1 MADADVQQ
9 ALQALAQ
16 LGAVAGGS
24 KSNIQAVGQSMARLR
39 AEMQRGTGTIQS
51 NSASLQRLMSDFEG
65 LDQAARR
72 STAGQSMLAEQ
83 TKMAGEIMRNAAGQM
98 TGALL
103 KGGMT
108 EAVDYVT
115 KQLYASISSYQDG
128 ASGIQT
134 AFNIQNSSMESSIS
148 VLGKLSAGAEAAAAT
163 LALIPGWYAKG
174 AAALAGLV
182 SGATGFTKEVYQ
194 KGLQGQQLLQKEI
207 AQSALAFDT
216 VTKGGALFSTG
227 IAGLRQAAGN
237 AELRVDEFTK
247 VVIDNR
253 KELHSFGGSVT
264 AGVSKFNRVSTAFKN
279 LEKGGVDLRKELLLA
294 GYSAQEQ
301 ADGVVDF
308 MDMMNKAG
316 RLRGMTDT
324 DIAKQ
329 STDYL
334 KNLRAISAFTGED
347 AKQAQKRAQQASE
360 QLAVQAKLS
369 KQGPGAF
376 ERFTT
381 AVASMGPEIQKGLQ
395 QMTAFDGTIVDKSL
409 NQLLAASPT
418 RKKLLEESYA
428 DMQNSALTAT
438 QVNERYQKR
447 VAEYGEAM
455 KKEALAAGESY
466 GAVTLATGAQSEVT
480 GLLEKQVDLGRKGEA
495 LKDKENT
502 LIGNT
507 VQELEKL
514 IKVTDPLNKAFD
526 PLTASVVNAERA
538 VREDIPKTMT
548 MLSTAIVTYFKTAA
562 GGKGPA
568 GIIAAQKSEMGDV
581 LGKALNMSAKIKP
594 VTEPG
599 GAVSGLMTAA
609 AETLLDVVGGLSA
622 ATSNLIEW
630 TKQLP
635 VFNSR
640 DLGTLGM
647 TGNMF
652 EKQDFFGKIAKGETV
667 LTPNQLE
674 NLVKGVGLT
683 GMQSAE
689 KPAVNV
695 PAIFE
700 KLSES
705 VKSQSVE
712 KNAVNMPEIFEKLAT
727 SLSAPPEV
735 QVVPMPQNENLQA
748 LSDQFKE
755 SFAQSMANF
764 QQQKLQVEL
773 PTTSTGENENNK
785 LVEKI
790 QEVFTGQNGFNQM
803 LSSLTGQLETN
814 NGKQIAVL
822 QEQIIKLEELLSAM
836 QDNVDYSKRIADNIV

>member
-1 MADADVQQ
+1 MADADIQQ

-24 KSNIQAVGQSMARLR
+24 RASIQAVGQSMARLR
-39 AEMQRGTGTIQS
+39 AEMQRGTGTIQG
-51 NSASLQRLMSDFEG
+51 NSAALQRLMSDFEG

-72 STAGQSMLAEQ
+72 STAGQAMLAEQ
-83 TKMAGEIMRNAAGQM
+83 TKMAGDIIRSAAGQM

-103 KGGMT
+103 KGGMA

-134 AFNIQNSSMESSIS
+134 AFNMQNAAMESQIRI
-148 VLGKLSAGAEAAAAT
+148 LDRLSGGASEAAAT
-163 LALIPGWYAKG
+163 LALIPNWYAKG
-174 AAALAGLV
+174 AAALVGLV
-182 SGATGFTKEVYQ
+182 AGAAKFGSEAYE
-194 KGLQGQQLLQKEI
+194 KGLKGQQLLQKEI
-207 AQSALAFDT
+207 ATSALAFDT
-216 VTKGGALFSTG
+216 ITKGGALFSTG
-227 IAGLRQAAGN
+227 IAGMRQAAAN

-247 VVIDNR
+247 VVVENR

-264 AGVSKFNRVSTAFKN
+264 AGVSKFNRVSNAFKN

-329 STDYL
+329 STEYL

-360 QLAVQAKLS
+360 QLAVQAKLA

-395 QMTAFDGTIVDKSL
+395 QMTAFDGTIVDKNL

-418 RKKLLEESYA
+418 RKKLLEETYA

-480 GLLEKQVDLGRKGEA
+480 GMLEKQVELGRKGEA
-495 LKDKENT
+495 LKERENT

-507 VQELEKL
+507 VEELEKL
-514 IKVTDPLNKAFD
+514 IKVTDPLNKSFD
-526 PLTASVVNAERA
+526 PLTTSVVDAERA
-538 VREDIPKTMT
+538 VRQNIPRTMSL
-548 MLSTAIVTYFKTAA
+548 LSTAIVTYFKTSA

-568 GIIAAQKSEMGDV
+568 GVIEAQQAEMGEV
-581 LGKALNMSAKIKP
+581 LGKALELAAKAKP

-599 GAVSGLMTAA
+599 GKVSGLMTSA

-622 ATSNLIEW
+622 ATANLIEW
-630 TKQLP
+630 TKKLP
-635 VFNSR
+635 VFGDR
-640 DLGTLGM
+640 DLGTVGM
-647 TGNMF
+647 TGNLF
-652 EKQDFFGKIAKGETV
+652 EKKDFFGKVAKGETV

-674 NLVKGVGLT
+674 NLVKGVGLS
-683 GMQSAE
+683 GMQSADTN
-689 KPAVNV
+689 AVNL
-695 PAIFE
+695 PSMFE
-700 KLSES
+700 KLSASIKTPSE
-705 VKSQSVE
+705 VK
-712 KNAVNMPEIFEKLAT
+712 
-727 SLSAPPEV
+727 
-735 QVVPMPQNENLQA
+735 VVPMPKTENLQDISNQ
-748 LSDQFKE
+748 LKE

-773 PTTSTGENENNK
+773 PNSSKEDTETNK

-803 LSSLTGQLETN
+803 LSNLKGQLETD

-822 QEQIIKLEELLSAM
+822 QEQVSKLEDLLSAM